1 MFSRM
6 IEKHLE
12 AIVVVAIFTALVIM
26 AGLGNALIDGLG
38 V

>member
-1 MFSRM
+1 MFSR
-6 IEKHLE
+6 IVEKHLE
-12 AIVVVAIFTALVIM
+12 SIVVVAIFTVLVIM

>member
-1 MFSRM
+1 MFSR
-6 IEKHLE
+6 IVEKHLE
-12 AIVVVAIFTALVIM
+12 SIVVVAIFTALVIM

>member
-6 IEKHLE
+6 IERHLE
-12 AIVVVAIFTALVIM
+12 AIVVIGIFAALVIM

>member
-1 MFSRM
+1 MFSR
-6 IEKHLE
+6 IVEKHLE

>member
-12 AIVVVAIFTALVIM
+12 TIVVIAIFTALVIM